1 MPKSDCVEDD
11 VNQLRELE
19 GREEV
24 KGFGLQALSTEDL
37 ALVTKTIQDN
47 IPPKPTINVW
57 WPAGEDSNKIICK
70 LFQFFIFT
78 MYDL

>member
-47 IPPKPTINVW
+47 IPPKPTINV
-57 WPAGEDSNKIICK
+57 
-70 LFQFFIFT
+70 
-78 MYDL
+78 